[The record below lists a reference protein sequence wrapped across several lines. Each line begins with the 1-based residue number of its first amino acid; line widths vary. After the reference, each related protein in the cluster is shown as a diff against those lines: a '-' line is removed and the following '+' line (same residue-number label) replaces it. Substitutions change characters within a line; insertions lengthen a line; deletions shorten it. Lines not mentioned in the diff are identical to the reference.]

1 MRHQLSLQHLEPQYF
16 CTLRPLVWNVPCCP
30 PDEVL
35 PPSFC
40 PGLGPAGLLSA
51 PCPSPGGRY
60 GSSLSSQN
68 PRQVLKTSL
77 HLSVS
82 VPSSPWC
89 ELLENRNLALLMVAA
104 PWLVEPGALLARQ
117 GMWVGGW
124 EGAGGGQSR
133 VAAEAAQRQ

>member
-1 MRHQLSLQHLEPQYF
+1 MWECPGGLISACLLPNHASLKALMRHQLSLQHLEPQYF

-82 VPSSPWC
+82 VSRPHHGVSSWRTGILPC
-89 ELLENRNLALLMVAA
+89 
-104 PWLVEPGALLARQ
+104 
-117 GMWVGGW
+117 
-124 EGAGGGQSR
+124 
-133 VAAEAAQRQ
+133 